1 MAATQTLETPSGT
14 VHVRYAELSDAKRLR
29 ALRLE
34 ALSTHPEAFSQDYEE
49 AAARSEEKWTERLI
63 TMPREHDEVI
73 SVAASGDELVGMAGL
88 YRGKSQKTKHSGNV
102 WGLYVKPEYRNLHIA
117 EQLIRL
123 CLAWAKEQGLLVA
136 EIGAIAD
143 NAAAIRCYLRCG
155 FRVFGV
161 EPQALLWNGIMHDEL
176 LMTVTL

>member
-1 MAATQTLETPSGT
+1 MSTSIQTSRGT
-14 VHVRYAELSDAKRLR
+14 VLVRYAGPQDAARLR

-34 ALSTHPEAFSQDYEE
+34 ALSTHPEAFSQDYQE
-49 AAARSEEKWTERLI
+49 AAAKTEEAWTRRLLVD
-63 TMPREHDEVI
+63 PRQSDEVI
-73 SVAASGDELVGMAGL
+73 CVAATGDDLVGMAGL
-88 YRGKSQKTKHSGNV
+88 YRFKSEKTKHAGNV
-102 WGLYVKPEYRNLHIA
+102 WGVYVKPEFRNLHIA

-161 EPQALLWNGIMHDEL
+161 EPQALLWDGIMHDEL
-176 LMTVTL
+176 LMSVNL